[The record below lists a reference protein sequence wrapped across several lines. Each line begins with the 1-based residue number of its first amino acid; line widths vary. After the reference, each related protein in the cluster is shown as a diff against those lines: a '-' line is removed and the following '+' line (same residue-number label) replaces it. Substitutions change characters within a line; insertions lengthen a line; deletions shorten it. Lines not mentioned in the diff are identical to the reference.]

1 MSCSHGLISI
11 NKYDINLFS
20 CNYDTYYTGFISFSI
35 FFVLAITSNKWC
47 MHKLKHKWKMLHQL
61 TYVAMFLLIIHI
73 FSLMKENWTWITPLA
88 LQFILT
94 ISFIFVIRLFITIK
108 KTIAKRVLD

>member
-88 LQFILT
+88 LQFI
-94 ISFIFVIRLFITIK
+94 FVIRLFITIK